1 MLKIQKHDEGLA
13 TVGNDDYQVGVFA
26 YTGLGKVVLVTSR
39 KGESWILPKGNRA
52 KKRSDRLQAKREAFE
67 EAGLQGSLNCKYY
80 DFNFSGK
87 SKNLRIYTMKV
98 KTMLDDFPEMRQRKR
113 MVTTFDRAEKMV
125 KQEYLEIIRELRKR
139 IF

>member
-1 MLKIQKHDEGLA
+1 MLKKQKIEERLA
-13 TVGNDDYQVGVFA
+13 TVQDDYQVGVFA
-26 YTGLGKVVLVTSR
+26 YTGSGKVVLVTSR

-67 EAGLQGSLNCKYY
+67 EAGLQGSMNCKHY
-80 DFNFSGK
+80 DFNSFEK
-87 SKNLRIYTMKV
+87 SKNFRIFTMNV
-98 KTMLDDFPEMRQRKR
+98 KKILNDFPEKNQRKR

-125 KQEYLEIIRELRKR
+125 KGEYLEIIRELRKR

>member
-1 MLKIQKHDEGLA
+1 MLKKQKNDKWLA
-13 TVGNDDYQVGVFA
+13 AVRDDYQVGVFA
-26 YTGLGKVVLVTSR
+26 YTGSGKVVLVTSR

-67 EAGLQGSLNCKYY
+67 EAGIQGSLNCKYY
-80 DFNFSGK
+80 DFNCFEK
-87 SKNLRIYTMKV
+87 SKKLRIYIMKV
-98 KTMLDDFPEMRQRKR
+98 KTMLNDFPEVRQRKR

-125 KQEYLEIIRELRKR
+125 KGEYLEIIRELRKR

>member
-1 MLKIQKHDEGLA
+1 MLKKQKNEERLA
-13 TVGNDDYQVGVFA
+13 TVQDDYQVGVFA
-26 YTGLGKVVLVTSR
+26 YTGSGKVVLVTSR

-67 EAGLQGSLNCKYY
+67 EAGLQGSLNCKHY
-80 DFNFSGK
+80 DFNSFEK
-87 SKNLRIYTMKV
+87 SKNLRIFTMNV
-98 KTMLDDFPEMRQRKR
+98 KKILNDFPEKNQRKR

-125 KQEYLEIIRELRKR
+125 KGEYLEIIRELRKR

>member
-1 MLKIQKHDEGLA
+1 MLKKRKIEERLA
-13 TVGNDDYQVGVFA
+13 TVQDDYQVGVFA
-26 YTGLGKVVLVTSR
+26 YTGSGKVVLVTSR

-67 EAGLQGSLNCKYY
+67 EAGLQGSLNCKHY
-80 DFNFSGK
+80 DFNSFEK
-87 SKNLRIYTMKV
+87 SKNLRIFTMNV
-98 KTMLDDFPEMRQRKR
+98 KKILNDFPEKNQRKR

-125 KQEYLEIIRELRKR
+125 KGEYLEIIRELRKR

>member
-1 MLKIQKHDEGLA
+1 MLKKQKIKERLA
-13 TVGNDDYQVGVFA
+13 TVQDDYQVGVFA
-26 YTGLGKVVLVTSR
+26 YTGSGKVVLVTSR

-67 EAGLQGSLNCKYY
+67 EAGLQGSLNCKHY
-80 DFNFSGK
+80 DFNSFEK
-87 SKNLRIYTMKV
+87 SKNLRIFTMNV
-98 KTMLDDFPEMRQRKR
+98 KKILNDFPEKNQRKR

-125 KQEYLEIIRELRKR
+125 KGEYLEIIRELRKK

>member
-1 MLKIQKHDEGLA
+1 MLKKQKIKERLA
-13 TVGNDDYQVGVFA
+13 TVQDDYQVGVFA
-26 YTGLGKVVLVTSR
+26 YTGSGKVVLVTSR

-67 EAGLQGSLNCKYY
+67 EAGLQGSLNCKHY
-80 DFNFSGK
+80 DFNSFEK
-87 SKNLRIYTMKV
+87 SKNLRIFTMNV
-98 KTMLDDFPEMRQRKR
+98 KKILNDFPEKNQRKR

-125 KQEYLEIIRELRKR
+125 KGEYLEIIRELRKR